1 VVTRRREPLV
11 RSGLRSIPLS
21 ASSRYHPD
29 LRPASRVFR
38 AGPSGPPLLASG
50 LLLPRQEALP
60 PRSRVFKGT
69 AFDGTSIAVTGAD
82 RVYVT
87 KSALAAMRR
96 ILMLLAS
103 AIGIAVLIVGFLY
116 RSDLLRLNEWS
127 QVAVG
132 IGLFAMGGS
141 VAGDIWWREV
151 RALRA
156 SRRGQSRKLSTLG
169 IRLTKLEARVR
180 SRVRA
185 PRRSWHVSNEVVGG
199 FVLSV
204 LLLLLIGLFLY
215 YSDEF
220 VRLLSDPE
228 F

>member
-1 VVTRRREPLV
+1 
-11 RSGLRSIPLS
+11 
-21 ASSRYHPD
+21 
-29 LRPASRVFR
+29 
-38 AGPSGPPLLASG
+38 
-50 LLLPRQEALP
+50 
-60 PRSRVFKGT
+60 
-69 AFDGTSIAVTGAD
+69 
-82 RVYVT
+82 
-87 KSALAAMRR
+87 MRR

-103 AIGIAVLIVGFLY
+103 AICIAVLIVGFLY

-151 RALRA
+151 QALRA

>member
-1 VVTRRREPLV
+1 
-11 RSGLRSIPLS
+11 
-21 ASSRYHPD
+21 
-29 LRPASRVFR
+29 
-38 AGPSGPPLLASG
+38 
-50 LLLPRQEALP
+50 
-60 PRSRVFKGT
+60 
-69 AFDGTSIAVTGAD
+69 
-82 RVYVT
+82 
-87 KSALAAMRR
+87 MRR

>member
-1 VVTRRREPLV
+1 
-11 RSGLRSIPLS
+11 
-21 ASSRYHPD
+21 
-29 LRPASRVFR
+29 
-38 AGPSGPPLLASG
+38 
-50 LLLPRQEALP
+50 
-60 PRSRVFKGT
+60 
-69 AFDGTSIAVTGAD
+69 
-82 RVYVT
+82 
-87 KSALAAMRR
+87 MRR

-103 AIGIAVLIVGFLY
+103 AICIAVLIVGFLY

-141 VAGDIWWREV
+141 VAGDIWWREFQ
-151 RALRA
+151 ALRA